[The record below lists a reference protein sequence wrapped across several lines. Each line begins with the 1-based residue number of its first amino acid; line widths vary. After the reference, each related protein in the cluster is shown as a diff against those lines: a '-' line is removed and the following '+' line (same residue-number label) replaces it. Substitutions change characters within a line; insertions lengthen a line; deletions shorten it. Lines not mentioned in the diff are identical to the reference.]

1 MDPFVER
8 PEKQEQ
14 QPTLQLVLEERSET
28 QDDRK
33 RRYIRIAAR
42 CGHTILSLFVL
53 AGVCFNSNSPIY
65 QAVESDDN
73 LTVIIF
79 VAMVVVPFT
88 FYYVAS
94 LLNPGYV
101 PIVAEEMAADRATLL
116 KSTSNYYCRWC
127 DQAQPMRS
135 KHCRECNRC
144 VRRFDHHCPWLGN
157 CVGERNHRY
166 FVLFLFFED
175 LLIFRCIGLAWDT
188 SRSSGEALEWIQ
200 FNGILVICAIVLV
213 IGALAVSALFCCH
226 MYLVLNGLT
235 TWEHVSHNKITY
247 LKRWPEDSTPFN
259 FGYCKNCFVFCCYC
273 STQNWEK
280 YIKSLT

>member
-101 PIVAEEMAADRATLL
+101 PIVAEEV
-116 KSTSNYYCRWC
+116 
-127 DQAQPMRS
+127 
-135 KHCRECNRC
+135 RC
-144 VRRFDHHCPWLGN
+144 SLTPSIYT
-157 CVGERNHRY
+157 E
-166 FVLFLFFED
+166 LFFSN
-175 LLIFRCIGLAWDT
+175 R
-188 SRSSGEALEWIQ
+188 
-200 FNGILVICAIVLV
+200 
-213 IGALAVSALFCCH
+213 
-226 MYLVLNGLT
+226 
-235 TWEHVSHNKITY
+235 
-247 LKRWPEDSTPFN
+247 STPSIK
-259 FGYCKNCFVFCCYC
+259 YLPIV
-273 STQNWEK
+273 TQC
-280 YIKSLT
+280 I